1 MGGGGPGPPGSSHPS
16 MNFQQAVA
24 PPRSKSSS
32 YLSQYGTLSHT
43 PNNKLSRK
51 NGCRDR
57 SVDSLVVKASQ
68 GESGTASAVTVS
80 NTSASINRNNLKSL
94 SEEIIDNGGH
104 LMSEEMEANAENVEN
119 TTPVNSRAVSS
130 SAETPD
136 VSQQGCMY

>member
-1 MGGGGPGPPGSSHPS
+1 

-68 GESGTASAVTVS
+68 GESGTATAAVS
-80 NTSASINRNNLKSL
+80 NTSASSIVPSSTGRFILLVTTRRVL
-94 SEEIIDNGGH
+94 SF
-104 LMSEEMEANAENVEN
+104 
-119 TTPVNSRAVSS
+119 
-130 SAETPD
+130 
-136 VSQQGCMY
+136 YK